1 MYKKFV
7 FSLILITFF
16 SFQHFSYAQTP
27 TSPPPVPQMTPPAQV
42 PQDIPP
48 IILISGKERESY
60 QKVFIDKVKTGT
72 EINVKILMFDREP
85 KETLKVSSYGVP
97 SSSKLDIKKDEKASN
112 RVEANFSWKP
122 SSTDK
127 GFHTFVLEAVN
138 SKGSISR
145 VSLSY
150 DIN

>member
-1 MYKKFV
+1 M
-7 FSLILITFF
+7 LITLFNV
-16 SFQHFSYAQTP
+16 QYFSYAQTP
-27 TSPPPVPQMTPPAQV
+27 PPPPPPVPQMTPAAQV

-60 QKVFIDKVKTGT
+60 QKVFIDKVKIGT
-72 EINVKILMFDREP
+72 EINVKILMFDRDP
-85 KETLKVSSYGVP
+85 KESLKINSYGVP

-112 RVEANFSWKP
+112 RIEANFLWKP
-122 SSTDK
+122 SKTDK
-127 GFHTFVLEAVN
+127 GFHTFILEAIN
-138 SKGSISR
+138 SKGATGR